1 MMLVTGHNRIL
12 FGVLNK
18 LKLGEQPRLK
28 TKTVNLLDFGA
39 RIKIIVSVVEDKT
52 HVEMQVT
59 FQGDYEIHDEALDYL
74 RTLYGPSVG
83 LTRVDDRR
91 KVTVSINPKD
101 VVKYFTSPQSCARSL
116 SKIRIQAA
124 GAPLLSALSRMDAQS
139 PNHNPHQQTIHN
151 LGSHSKCGAYFCISN
166 NEK

>member
-12 FGVLNK
+12 CGMLNK
-18 LKLGEQPRLK
+18 LKLDEQRRLK
-28 TKTVNLLDFGA
+28 AKTVNLYDFGA
-39 RIKIIVSVVEDKT
+39 RIQIIVSVVENKT
-52 HVEMQVT
+52 RVEMQVT
-59 FQGDYEIHDEALDYL
+59 FQEDYEIHDEALDYL

-101 VVKYFTSPQSCARSL
+101 VVKNFASPQSCARSL

-124 GAPLLSALSRMDAQS
+124 GAPLLTALSRMDARS
-139 PNHNPHQQTIHN
+139 PNQNPHQETIYN